1 MRVVLLG
8 PPGSG
13 KGTHGTRL
21 GKALGVPVISTGD
34 ILREAIAQ
42 ETHLGQAA
50 QADVK
55 AGRLVADETV
65 LGLIETRLQLT
76 DAKNG
81 FILDGFPRTVA
92 QADGLKRILNASGDA
107 AIDHVVNLRVPN
119 ETLVE
124 RLTNRWTCGSCG
136 AIYNTKTA
144 PPKQAGV
151 CDRCGGALKQRDDDR
166 PEAVR
171 TRLEV
176 YAKDTAPLV
185 AYYEREGK
193 LRNVDAAGAPEA
205 VYAAIGKALGTVVA

>member
-13 KGTHGTRL
+13 KGTHGKRL
-21 GKALGVPVISTGD
+21 GEALGVPVISTGD

-42 ETHLGQAA
+42 ETRLGQAA

-92 QADGLKRILNASGDA
+92 QADGLKRILGGA
-107 AIDHVVNLRVPN
+107 AIDHVVNLQVPN
-119 ETLVE
+119 ETLIE

-151 CDRCGGALKQRDDDR
+151 CDRCGGALKQREDDR

-176 YAKDTAPLV
+176 YARDTAPLV
-185 AYYEREGK
+185 AYYEREGT
-193 LRNVDAAGAPEA
+193 LRNLNAVGAPEA
-205 VYAAIGKALGTVVA
+205 VYAAIGKALGRVTA

>member
-13 KGTHGTRL
+13 KGTHGKRL
-21 GKALGVPVISTGD
+21 GEALGVPVISTGD

-42 ETHLGQAA
+42 QTRLGQAA

-92 QADGLKRILNASGDA
+92 QADGLKRILGGA
-107 AIDHVVNLRVPN
+107 AIDHVVNLEVPN

-136 AIYNTKTA
+136 TIYNSKTA

-151 CDRCGGALKQRDDDR
+151 CDRCGGALKQREDDR

-176 YAKDTAPLV
+176 YARDTAPLV
-185 AYYEREGK
+185 AYYQREGT
-193 LRNVDAAGAPEA
+193 LRNLNAVGAPEA
-205 VYAAIGKALGTVVA
+205 VYAAISKALGRVTA